1 MAHPSNP
8 ENLPEAVIVH
18 LSLTPDEALFLY
30 NSMMLAAAFV
40 NATIRGRPGFAKALD
55 SAAQT
60 VDRDV
65 DRLGPS
71 ATNALGDRLQ
81 KLAQAANPDARE
93 GVEIIDDDEG
103 GIAIIII

>member
-8 ENLPEAVIVH
+8 SNLPEAVH
-18 LSLTPDEALFLY
+18 LVLTPDEALFLY
-30 NSMMLAAAFV
+30 KSMMLAAAFV
-40 NATIRGRPGFAKALD
+40 NATLRSRPGFAKALN

-71 ATNALGDRLQ
+71 ATNALGERLQ
-81 KLAQAANPDARE
+81 KLAVAANPDARE
-93 GVEIIDDDEG
+93 GIEIIDEDEDR